1 MSRSKTELLEVVYDK
16 YSNILYRLALSH
28 LFSKE
33 DAEDAVHDV
42 YMKYMNSTPIFFNEE
57 HEKAWFIRV
66 TINHCHD
73 LARKRSI
80 RSHSPLE
87 EAADLSDE
95 MNIGGITEVVFGLE
109 DTYKTPI
116 LLHYYE
122 GYSVEECARILRISV
137 SAVKMRLARAREK
150 LKIDFSDNG
159 GVAR

>member
-1 MSRSKTELLEVVYDK
+1 MSRSKTEHFEEIYGR
-16 YSNILYRLALSH
+16 YSNMLYRLALTH
-28 LFSKE
+28 LLSKE

-42 YMKYMNSTPIFFNEE
+42 FVKYINSPPLFFGEE

-66 TINHCHD
+66 TVNQCHD
-73 LARKRSI
+73 IARKR
-80 RSHSPLE
+80 RVRTHSPLE
-87 EAADLSDE
+87 DAAEICAEMGAGEVTEAVL
-95 MNIGGITEVVFGLE
+95 GLE

-150 LKIDFSDNG
+150 LKIDL
-159 GVAR
+159 